1 MPCEYYNPKLS
12 KEDPLESMSVKLPL
26 STRRGLRK
34 IADHGRRHV
43 SFVVR
48 EHLIQFVIEELRRLN
63 LDGDER
69 GSSSA
74 AATRRK
80 AS

>member
-1 MPCEYYNPKLS
+1 MAHEYYNRKKS
-12 KEDPLESMSVKLPL
+12 KEDPLVAKSFKLPQ
-26 STRRGLRK
+26 SVIDGLNRIGAHK
-34 IADHGRRHV
+34 QRFATFI
-43 SFVVR
+43 VR
-48 EHLIQFVIEELRRLN
+48 EELTRFVAEELRRLN

-69 GSSSA
+69 GAAA